1 MRILHLDTNHPL
13 MLQQLRQA
21 GFENVEDYSS
31 PKEEIEQRIDQF
43 DGLILRSRF
52 PIDRNFLEKASRL
65 KFIGRVGAGLE
76 NIDQDAA
83 QELGIEL
90 IKAPEGNANA
100 VGEHNLGILL
110 MLLNRLQITDR
121 EVRNGLWLREENRG
135 IELDSLTVGL
145 IGYGHMGKAFAK
157 KLKGFECRVICH
169 DIEPDVGDEHAEQV
183 SLELLKKEADVISLH
198 VPLTDQTQGMINSQF
213 LNSLSKPIW
222 LLNTARGRCVV
233 TADLIRA
240 LDSGQVLGAG
250 LDVLEYEKKSF
261 ESLFENGIPD
271 AFQAL
276 LDHPNVVLS
285 PHVAG
290 WTRESKVKLAQT
302 IVDKILA
309 LNLTG

>member
-100 VGEHNLGILL
+100 VGEHNLGMLL
-110 MLLNRLQITDR
+110 MLLNRLQIADR

-169 DIEPDVGDEHAEQV
+169 DIVPDVGDEHAEQV

>member
-1 MRILHLDTNHPL
+1 

-83 QELGIEL
+83 QELGIKL

-100 VGEHNLGILL
+100 VGEHNLGMLL

-169 DIEPDVGDEHAEQV
+169 DIEPDVGDDHAEQV